1 MMDFQT
7 LMAVAAPEGLGLGF
21 IDGRRILGQIPSS
34 LLVFQGFRRFR
45 A

>member
-7 LMAVAAPEGLGLGF
+7 LMAVAAPEGLGF